1 MGLSGTGQ
9 GMREGTGRL
18 RHTSMY
24 EDGRM
29 LLSHHEESLG
39 REGWHLTEFTNAM
52 GAAFTDTVTRKIML
66 GSSSLFPF
74 LFP

>member
-1 MGLSGTGQ
+1 MD
-9 GMREGTGRL
+9 
-18 RHTSMY
+18 

-29 LLSHHEESLG
+29 LLSHHRESLG
-39 REGWHLTEFTNAM
+39 REGCHLTEFTNAM

-66 GSSSLFPF
+66 GNSSFFPF

>member
-1 MGLSGTGQ
+1 
-9 GMREGTGRL
+9 MREGTGGL
-18 RHTSMY
+18 RHTITH

-29 LLSHHEESLG
+29 LLSHHKESLG
-39 REGWHLTEFTNAM
+39 TEGCHLTEFTNAM

-66 GSSSLFPF
+66 GNSSLFPF